1 MLKQFNGNMFFV
13 AVGSNVLRVVLF
25 SWRISICGCEF
36 SDPLTAK
43 CVCVCVQVLLES
55 FCGSSMQPDRTG
67 T

>member
-43 CVCVCVQVLLES
+43 CVCVCA
-55 FCGSSMQPDRTG
+55 SSS
-67 T
+67 